1 MPGPNIIKS
10 KPLNAKMYY
19 RHIYDKKLRMTN
31 DELELRSTVDT
42 DQLKSEHLSRNP
54 NDRGRA
60 DVNM

>member
-31 DELELRSTVDT
+31 DEVELRTYVAMDL
-42 DQLKSEHLSRNP
+42 LKSDRLSRNP
-54 NDRGRA
+54 NDKGRA

>member
-10 KPLNAKMYY
+10 KPLNSTMYY

-31 DELELRSTVDT
+31 DELELRTYSSISL
-42 DQLKSEHLSRNP
+42 LKSEHLSRNP